1 MDVNGLPFRLVTG
14 AADFGFAA
22 DAEGARVAAHLALAD
37 TSGQL
42 RLASEQAAPADG
54 EDEIFARLMVSQASP
69 VADRLGGFAWWDGRI
84 EASGFAPGSAE
95 LELDPGDD
103 ETPLGEALMALSGK
117 TPSDMMLGEDDV
129 LYVAREGSV
138 TWHDLRARWRDTPI
152 RHATWNAQLVAPAP
166 GGGGWAYD
174 RVNRKLLRIDG
185 RPLRFAG
192 LQDDRGARF
201 APEEPNPDPPRLTE
215 TSGGAIADKFDA
227 VALAASPEGKLALLA
242 WESAADAALFVFGE
256 QGFVEHGR
264 LSGLR
269 FPFALAWDGE
279 DRVAVISTK
288 GAAPAPQSYVYAVT
302 GAPVAGRAL
311 LPEGRIH
318 RLLDPW
324 AGRFCN
330 ALAEQPQHLQAAA
343 PDAAPHAIRPLHALS
358 GGLYAREGTVL
369 IGPLDG
375 AAAGCVWHRLYA
387 EAALTDGTAID
398 LQLSASDDP
407 TEPAMPTGFDDPQW
421 ALHRILPHARD
432 DTPDGVPVAGWLPQN
447 SEIANAPA
455 LLACPPRPDK
465 AGLFTLML
473 QHPGRRVRRIAGRYL
488 WIALTMRGDGQ
499 GSPELAAL
507 RVYAHRLSWRDR
519 YLPGFY
525 GETLSADDAIAA
537 GPATR
542 HDFMERL
549 LHAHEGVLTEMEGR
563 IAGSWQLTDPTTAP
577 EPALPWIGQWLG
589 LAPVKGEA
597 TERMRQRLLAAP
609 HTAALGGTSGGLL
622 AALELA
628 TGGRMVTGGRIDPGK
643 PVPGPGALAVARAG
657 DVAVRGL
664 MLALGP
670 QGDCVFLTGGAV
682 TKGDIVVV
690 EGFRLRRTFATILG
704 ADLADEED
712 PLTLGMATSGNSF
725 VGDTLI
731 LGDAARDE
739 LLALYRSEID
749 TARGDSEAV
758 TRFYARLAWR
768 VLVLVRGVLDRAEF
782 RRIEDVVA
790 AEIPAH
796 VEPQVLPADNQL
808 IVGAASLVGLDTY
821 LAEVPPFERVR
832 LGESVIGGGDYIAG
846 SGALDGRA
854 DGPLPM
860 RPFARADG
868 PREVWVGDSFT
879 LSALASRAAGQAQ
892 LSRYIWM
899 WDKES

>member
-14 AADFGFAA
+14 AADFGFAS
-22 DAEGARVAAHLALAD
+22 DAAGARVAAHLALAES
-37 TSGQL
+37 SGQL
-42 RLASEQAAPADG
+42 RLASEQAAPADA
-54 EDEIFARLMVSQASP
+54 EDETFARLLMAQPSP
-69 VADRLGGFAWWDGRI
+69 VADRLGGFAWWDADAKRI
-84 EASGFAPGSAE
+84 EASGFAPGSVEIA
-95 LELDPGDD
+95 
-103 ETPLGEALMALSGK
+103 LGAGGGPIV
-117 TPSDMMLGEDDV
+117 TPSDLMLGEDDV
-129 LYVAREGSV
+129 LYVARGGKV
-138 TWHDLRARWRDTPI
+138 IFHDLRARWEDVEVG
-152 RHATWNAQLVAPAP
+152 HATLVANLLAPAP

-174 RVNRKLLRIDG
+174 RTNRRLLRVVG
-185 RPLRFAG
+185 RPLRFVA
-192 LQDDRGARF
+192 ARAADPGTGF
-201 APEEPNPDPPRLTE
+201 TPEEPNADPPRLTPAGRG
-215 TSGGAIADKFDA
+215 TIADRFDP
-227 VALAASPEGKLALLA
+227 VALAASPDGKLALLA

-256 QGFVEHGR
+256 EGFVEHGR
-264 LSGLR
+264 LAGLR
-269 FPFALAWDGE
+269 FPFSLAWVGE
-279 DRVAVISTK
+279 DRVAVLSAK
-288 GAAPAPQSYVYAVT
+288 AAELAPQSYVYAVA

-324 AGRFCN
+324 AGGFCN
-330 ALAEQPQHLQAAA
+330 ALSPQPRHLQAAA
-343 PDAAPHAIRPLHALS
+343 DGSPRAIRPLHALS
-358 GGLYAREGTVL
+358 GGLFAREGQVL
-369 IGPLDG
+369 IGPIDG

-387 EAALTDGTAID
+387 EAALADGTAVD
-398 LQLSASDDP
+398 LQLRAADDP
-407 TEPAMPTGFDDPQW
+407 TEPAMPAGIDDPAW
-421 ALHRILPHARD
+421 ALHRVLPHTRA
-432 DTPDGVPVAGWLPQN
+432 DTPAGAPVAAWLPQP

-455 LLACPPRPDK
+455 LLACPPRADK

-473 QHPGRRVRRIAGRYL
+473 QHPGRKVRRIVGRHL
-488 WIALTMRGDGQ
+488 WIALTLRGDGQ

-525 GETLSADDAIAA
+525 GETLSAADAVAA

-609 HTAALGGTSGGLL
+609 HTAALGGTCGGLL

-643 PVPGPGALAVARAG
+643 PAPGPGALAIARAG

-670 QGDCVFLTGGAV
+670 EGECVFLTGGSV

-739 LLALYRSEID
+739 LLALYRPEID
-749 TARGDSEAV
+749 TARGDAEAV
-758 TRFYARLAWR
+758 AEFYARLAWR
-768 VLVLVRGVLDRAEF
+768 VLVLVRGVSDPSEF
-782 RRIEDVVA
+782 RRIADLVA
-790 AEIPAH
+790 SEIPAH
-796 VEPQVLPADNQL
+796 VEPQVLHAENPL

-821 LAEVPPFERVR
+821 LADAPRFERVR
-832 LGESVIGGGDYIAG
+832 LGETVLGAGDFVAG
-846 SGALDGRA
+846 SGGLDGRA
-854 DGPLPM
+854 DGPVPS
-860 RPFARADG
+860 RPLARADG
-868 PREVWVGDSFT
+868 PREVWIGDSFT
-879 LSALASRAAGQAQ
+879 LSALASRAAGQAKIN
-892 LSRYIWM
+892 RYVWM
-899 WDKES
+899 WEKEP